1 MAVAAWDIVI
11 DAVAYICKSVY
22 LKPGVEYLLEPIES
36 VDEDT
41 IGHIVKTLDIVRR
54 RT

>member
-1 MAVAAWDIVI
+1 MAAWDIVI
-11 DAVAYICKSVY
+11 DAIAYICKSVY
-22 LKPGVEYLLEPIES
+22 LKAGAGYLPEPIES

-41 IGHIVKTLDIVRR
+41 IRHIVKTLDIVRR